1 MDALTPYTWQTAR
14 LEGKPNPLSSR
25 LRQAPSCSLE
35 AGALPWSSRVSQLR
49 NHIFQRLW
57 EGPDD
62 PSPPSQ
68 VRRGQHKAQNGH
80 LAYLDAFPSSPQT
93 QLSDAKLLSFIC
105 FIPTMLPRLPGPG
118 GTAPAGLTGW
128 AAVAALSLP
137 EGSYVSPAPL
147 LQLHPPPQGQCS
159 AAGTLPQLGLC

>member
-118 GTAPAGLTGW
+118 G
-128 AAVAALSLP
+128 
-137 EGSYVSPAPL
+137 
-147 LQLHPPPQGQCS
+147 
-159 AAGTLPQLGLC
+159 LPQLV